1 MDKFEVTK
9 KSSRLIVLQ
18 RIEIVNSLL
27 LKLRKIFGRYIFTNF
42 LTKYFISSSDIGKKY
57 YEIMLEEFLSISE
70 EIDKPENK
78 FFLSIGGG
86 IGGLEVIINQRL
98 GSKEFYFIERNFV
111 SKKVV
116 YGWGGSLNSEAYN
129 NITEQKN
136 FLISNNLKGENIH
149 IYDYDNN
156 KLPKLKFDV
165 IISLLSLDYHYDFFI
180 YLDYLKSVSKK
191 NTKIIFDTI
200 RPDFFKKIFNNVKV
214 LSTQTDTV
222 HKSKRIICSDFI
234 KFICN

>member
-9 KSSRLIVLQ
+9 KSSQLIVLQ
-18 RIEIVNSLL
+18 RIEIANSLL
-27 LKLRKIFGRYIFTNF
+27 LKLRKIFGRYVFTNF
-42 LTKYFISSSDIGKKY
+42 LTKYFISPSDVGKKY
-57 YEIMLEEFLSISE
+57 YEIMLKEFLSISK
-70 EIDKPENK
+70 EIENPDNK

-86 IGGLEVIINQRL
+86 IGGLEAVINKRL
-98 GSKEFYFIERNFV
+98 GSKKFYFIERNFV

-129 NITEQKN
+129 NVGEQKY
-136 FLISNNLKGENIH
+136 FLLKNGLEEKNIH

-156 KLPKLKFDV
+156 ELPRLKFDI

-180 YLDYLKSVSKK
+180 YVDYLKSVSAK

-200 RPDFFKKIFNNVKV
+200 RPDFFRKIFNNVKI
-214 LSTQTDTV
+214 LGIQNNTV
-222 HKSKRIICSDFI
+222 HKSKRIVCSDFI
-234 KFICN
+234 

>member
-1 MDKFEVTK
+1 M
-9 KSSRLIVLQ
+9 
-18 RIEIVNSLL
+18 
-27 LKLRKIFGRYIFTNF
+27 
-42 LTKYFISSSDIGKKY
+42 
-57 YEIMLEEFLSISE
+57 SISE

-78 FFLSIGGG
+78 FFLSIGGV

-222 HKSKRIICSDFI
+222 HKSKRIVCSDFI